1 MASSSPDVQP
11 SPSPP
16 VVGSSDGDAALR
28 SQIKKVKIGRA
39 YLTDEVM
46 YHLQII
52 WGLLN
57 LVFSVFGLYFV
68 YRWGVTLLATDE
80 EVRRVLMGDT
90 ISRWVEGNNKTIA
103 YLAAAYLSFKFV
115 QIFITTTSWEINMEK
130 YRREILKKREKRAI
144 QQERRRLSQT

>member
-1 MASSSPDVQP
+1 MASSSPNVQP